1 MDYFSKTILSE
12 KADEVQV
19 LKDKKYQKEV
29 LKKLKNFE
37 KRYISNIADYYDLE
51 NDYKELTDMISSIVD
66 DDVRT
71 DYAVRAR
78 NKYDSL
84 KDETVSWKK
93 VVKAYEK
100 QQKEENERLAEKEE
114 K

>member
-1 MDYFSKTILSE
+1 M
-12 KADEVQV
+12 
-19 LKDKKYQKEV
+19 

-71 DYAVRAR
+71 DYAVRA
-78 NKYDSL
+78 
-84 KDETVSWKK
+84 
-93 VVKAYEK
+93 EK
-100 QQKEENERLAEKEE
+100 
-114 K
+114 